1 MEKKLK
7 RSLFDYFPRND
18 CVTYLVMTVV
28 FAVVYMLMQFN
39 MLSYQDRNF
48 LVPVCYSIML
58 AVSLNMVVG
67 FLGELSLG
75 HAGFM
80 AVGAYVGCIFANEMV
95 GILPEFVRFPLALI
109 IGGVSAGIFGVIV
122 GVPILRLNGDYL
134 AIVTLAFG
142 EIIKGIIQS
151 LKIER
156 TLEDGTKE
164 MILDGS
170 MGLRTTDIRLG
181 RDYAFIIAAV
191 LVMLTL
197 FVVLNIKHSKVGRAV
212 MAIRD
217 NRIAAEASGINVTA
231 YKLMIFVIS
240 AFIAGVAGVLY
251 GHEMTTLAASNFD
264 FNYSIEIL
272 VFVVL
277 GGMGRIRGSIIAAT
291 LLYIIPLKLTAYING
306 GMQTLIYA
314 LLLIVI
320 MLLNSSDRFNAFR
333 KKLDIKSFLANLR
346 KKGGKADD

>member
-1 MEKKLK
+1 MKNTAK
-7 RSLFDYFPRND
+7 RSFFDYIPKND
-18 CVTYLVMTVV
+18 CVTYVVMIVAFAIV
-28 FAVVYMLMQFN
+28 FLLQRFN

-80 AVGAYVGCIFANEMV
+80 AVGAYVGCLFANETV
-95 GILPEFVRFPLALI
+95 SVLPEMVRFPLALV
-109 IGGVSAGIFGVIV
+109 IGGISAAVFGVIV

-142 EIIKGIIQS
+142 EIIKGIIQT
-151 LKIER
+151 LKFER

-170 MGLRTTDIRLG
+170 MGLRTSAIRLN
-181 RDYAFIIAAV
+181 RDWAFLIGAA

-277 GGMGRIRGSIIAAT
+277 GGMGSIRGSIISAT

-306 GMQTLIYA
+306 GFKTLIYA
-314 LLLIVI
+314 LLLITV
-320 MLLNSSDRFNAFR
+320 MLLNSSDKFNTF
-333 KKLDIKSFLANLR
+333 KKRINLKGLFM
-346 KKGGKADD
+346 KKGKKEVEENV